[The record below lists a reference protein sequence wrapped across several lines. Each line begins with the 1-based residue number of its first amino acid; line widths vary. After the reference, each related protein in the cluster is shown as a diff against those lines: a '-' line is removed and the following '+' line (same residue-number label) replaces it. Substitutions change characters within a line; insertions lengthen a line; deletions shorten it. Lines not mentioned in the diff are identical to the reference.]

1 MGAAVCC
8 QHHATFPWSPM
19 GTGHTGLEVWE
30 GYRGSQMP
38 WGWHWLDSQVGDK
51 GHPRGPQGHPQLGLG
66 LGAMLGGN

>member
-1 MGAAVCC
+1 
-8 QHHATFPWSPM
+8 M

-51 GHPRGPQGHPQLGLG
+51 GHPRGPQVHPQLGLG